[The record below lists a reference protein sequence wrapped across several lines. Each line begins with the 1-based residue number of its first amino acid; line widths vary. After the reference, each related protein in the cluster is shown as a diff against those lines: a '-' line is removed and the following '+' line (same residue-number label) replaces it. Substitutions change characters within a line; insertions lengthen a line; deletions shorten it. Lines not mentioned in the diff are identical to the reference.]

1 MILEVVALK
10 KKYIIIISAIVCV
23 LLLLS
28 GFLIFRSCDKD
39 EPNTP
44 SLPQDSNAADWN
56 GNQNIDNYY
65 GENAPGIAIPGFD
78 SLMLVANQ
86 THQKVNFHNPEKND
100 CLFLIGLYINDKL
113 MWESNGYIAP
123 GKGYYNIE
131 LTEELPE
138 GNYVGYLY
146 YRCFYSNGTELNS
159 AKVELNVIVR

>member
-1 MILEVVALK
+1 MTKEK
-10 KKYIIIISAIVCV
+10 KTIIIISSIACI

-28 GFLIFRSCDKD
+28 IFLLLRSCNNESKK
-39 EPNTP
+39 PS
-44 SLPQDSNAADWN
+44 SLPQDSDAADWN

-65 GENAPGIAIPGFD
+65 GEKAPGIAIPGFD
-78 SLMLVANQ
+78 SLILVANQ
-86 THQKVNFHNPEKND
+86 TRQNVNFHNPEKND
-100 CLFLIGLYINDKL
+100 CLFLIGLYINNKL

>member
-1 MILEVVALK
+1 MVKKRYVIVISVILFL
-10 KKYIIIISAIVCV
+10 

-28 GFLIFRSCDKD
+28 GILLFRSCSDD
-39 EPNTP
+39 AENPS
-44 SLPQDSNAADWN
+44 SLPHDSNASDWN
-56 GNQNIDNYY
+56 GNQNINNYY

-78 SLMLVANQ
+78 SLILVANQ
-86 THQKVNFHNPEKND
+86 THQNVNFHNPEKND

-113 MWESNGYIAP
+113 VWESNGYIAP